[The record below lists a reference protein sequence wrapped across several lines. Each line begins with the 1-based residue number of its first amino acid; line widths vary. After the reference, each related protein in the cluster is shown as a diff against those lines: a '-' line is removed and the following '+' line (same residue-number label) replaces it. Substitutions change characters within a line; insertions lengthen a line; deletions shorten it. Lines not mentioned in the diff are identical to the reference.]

1 MTGSHRRTRK
11 ELRRFG
17 LSFGCAFGIMGGL
30 LLWRGKEA
38 GPWVLGFAVLVA
50 LAGLAAPQILR
61 PLEKVL
67 ATLLRV
73 VMAVITYVVLFVAF
87 FLIITPMGILLR
99 LMGKDLLA
107 MKLPSDEPSYWVPVE
122 VDGPSTRPDKPY

>member
-1 MTGSHRRTRK
+1 MMGLHRRTRK

-17 LSFGCAFGIMGGL
+17 LSFGCAFGIIGGL
-30 LLWRGKEA
+30 LLWRGKQA
-38 GPWVLGFAVLVA
+38 GPWVLGIAITVAVL
-50 LAGLAAPQILR
+50 GLAAPQLLR

-73 VMAVITYVVLFVAF
+73 VMAVITYVVLFLAF
-87 FLIITPMGILLR
+87 YLLITPMGLLLR

-122 VDGPSTRPDKPY
+122 ADGPMTRPDKPY